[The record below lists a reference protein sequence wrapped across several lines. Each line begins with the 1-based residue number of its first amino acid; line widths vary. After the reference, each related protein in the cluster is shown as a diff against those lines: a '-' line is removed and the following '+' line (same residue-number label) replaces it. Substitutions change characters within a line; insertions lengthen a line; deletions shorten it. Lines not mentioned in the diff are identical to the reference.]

1 MPSLELPPELVLL
14 VVLPP
19 LIYSASVA
27 MSWREFKY
35 NLRPIMLLSVGCVI
49 FTAFAVAAAT
59 HYLIGLP
66 WSIGFLLGAIVAPP
80 DVVAPLAIAR
90 KLGLPRRILVV
101 LEGEGLANDATALIL
116 YRFAVVAISTGA
128 FSLPEAAGTFAA
140 IVVGEVLFGA
150 AVGWLSL
157 RMRHRARDP
166 QVEITLSLITPY
178 VAYWV
183 PEHLGGSGVISTVA
197 CGLYM
202 SWNGPL
208 SISSATR
215 LQGIFFWD
223 LVIYLIEGL
232 LFLLTG
238 FQMRSLFEKSK
249 AFSLDDILLATA
261 LVTIMVIVAR
271 FACGVPA
278 IYLPRLSK
286 RLRERDPSPPWQWA
300 FVIAFT
306 GVRGAV
312 SLAAA
317 LALPFA
323 LPNGEGFPYRD
334 LILFVSFG
342 VIFITLVGFG
352 LGLPLVVR
360 WLGLAQT
367 ARAEHVAEH
376 ESEITARREALDA
389 ALKSLDAITDDR
401 ELSDEVVKLLL
412 ARLDISCVT
421 RDICDRP
428 VFLLRRDVSRTSDK
442 AGRHAVATHQDVG
455 QVFCFTRH
463 AGAGTHGVAGLTRK
477 MRRRLA
483 LLQRA
488 RRIHHQFAEMHDAE
502 IGRAEML
509 ACAVGDRA
517 LAVLHRGVLLGDA
530 LDPGVAFCLLQLAV
544 DQIVVG
550 LVAQGHIIF
559 VDLGDHAVATVITFP
574 LGLAQRTLRIP
585 GIGVD
590 PATGIGDGYETLA
603 ENILARHRT
612 RRIGMHRHQE
622 LGDAPVDVVAAGEPA
637 ARDRQPGVMRI
648 DPYHR
653 TRVLGEPAHVIG
665 AHARER
671 IDEVLLDI
679 EDFVLFFLEAEM
691 GEGEMRGV
699 DRAFQRL
706 HPVAVLPFLRD
717 VAVRSRHQRHFQVR

>member
-1 MPSLELPPELVLL
+1 LDTVETKFQIFLVLLAVLAGTALLARRVNVAPAILLLLAGTALAFVPGMPSLELPPELVLL

-35 NLRPIMLLSVGCVI
+35 NLRPIILLSVGCVI

-128 FSLPEAAGTFAA
+128 FSLPKATGTFAA
-140 IVVGEVLFGA
+140 IIVGEVLFGA

-183 PEHLGGSGVISTVA
+183 PEHLGGSGVIATVA

-208 SISSATR
+208 WISSATR

-249 AFSLDDILLATA
+249 AFPLDDILIATA
-261 LVTIMVIVAR
+261 LVTAMVIVAR
-271 FACGVPA
+271 FAWVYPA
-278 IYLPRLSK
+278 TYLPRLIK
-286 RLRERDPSPPWQWA
+286 RLRERDPSPPWQWV
-300 FVIAFT
+300 FVISFT

-317 LALPFA
+317 LALPYA
-323 LPNGEGFPYRD
+323 LPTGEGFPYRD

-342 VIFITLVGFG
+342 VIFITLVGLG

-360 WLGLAQT
+360 WLGIAQ
-367 ARAEHVAEH
+367 AGRAEHLAER
-376 ESEITARREALDA
+376 ESELAARREALAA

-401 ELSDEVVKLLL
+401 ELSDEVVKLLR
-412 ARLDISCVT
+412 ARHEIRANQLPDSLDPDAREISAEGTELT
-421 RDICDRP
+421 RELIAAERKFIH
-428 VFLLRRDVSRTSDK
+428 VLLRDGKITDEV
-442 AGRHAVATHQDVG
+442 
-455 QVFCFTRH
+455 
-463 AGAGTHGVAGLTRK
+463 
-477 MRRRLA
+477 RRRIERDLDLEEASLA
-483 LLQRA
+483 NREY
-488 RRIHHQFAEMHDAE
+488 RR
-502 IGRAEML
+502 
-509 ACAVGDRA
+509 
-517 LAVLHRGVLLGDA
+517 
-530 LDPGVAFCLLQLAV
+530 
-544 DQIVVG
+544 
-550 LVAQGHIIF
+550 
-559 VDLGDHAVATVITFP
+559 TP
-574 LGLAQRTLRIP
+574 L
-585 GIGVD
+585 
-590 PATGIGDGYETLA
+590 
-603 ENILARHRT
+603 
-612 RRIGMHRHQE
+612 
-622 LGDAPVDVVAAGEPA
+622 
-637 ARDRQPGVMRI
+637 
-648 DPYHR
+648 
-653 TRVLGEPAHVIG
+653 
-665 AHARER
+665 
-671 IDEVLLDI
+671 
-679 EDFVLFFLEAEM
+679 
-691 GEGEMRGV
+691 
-699 DRAFQRL
+699 
-706 HPVAVLPFLRD
+706 
-717 VAVRSRHQRHFQVR
+717 